1 MNPSGTL
8 VGLEGKETV
17 QDAKD
22 GQIVEGVQ
30 KSRRQHTEDTRQHE
44 DGERRSATKA

>member
-22 GQIVEGVQ
+22 VQIVEGV
-30 KSRRQHTEDTRQHE
+30 
-44 DGERRSATKA
+44 